1 MVTLNM
7 FIFLCISFLA
17 ICGIIASLQKEKNS
31 ETFLVI
37 SNLLFMLYGSYM
49 AYIEK

>member
-1 MVTLNM
+1 MLTLNM

-17 ICGIIASLQKEKNS
+17 ICGMIASLEREKNS
-31 ETFLVI
+31 ETFLIV
-37 SNLLFMLYGSYM
+37 SNLLFILYGSYM